1 MAKRMQSP
9 FDPSK
14 SAWLEPVEQ
23 PLYSSNVLSASSPA
37 RTYAFWPVPSA
48 SQGDNTLSNMNS
60 PFLANPKLFI
70 VRGWRIHIQ
79 QNVALTDATL
89 NQSIGLVAIIEGYYY
104 QFRIGNAKDY
114 LVVPLWMMSSGLGMW
129 SVFATTV
136 NNQNAY
142 TSTLGQP
149 LQENYRKLRRN
160 EITIPPQ
167 QEFAAQI
174 VMQNTSISSFS
185 GSNRNIFNIL
195 EGTLG
200 RETL

>member
-23 PLYSSNVLSASSPA
+23 PLYSSNVINAASPA

-79 QNVALTDATL
+79 QNVAMADATL
-89 NQSIGLVAIIEGYYY
+89 NQLTGLVAMMEGYFY

-114 LVVPLWMMSSGLGMW
+114 LIVPLWMMSSGLGMW
-129 SVFATTV
+129 ATMATTV
-136 NNQNAY
+136 NNNHVY
-142 TSTLGQP
+142 TGTLGQP

-167 QEFAAQI
+167 QEFAAQL
-174 VMQNTSISSFS
+174 VMQNTNITSFN
-185 GSNRNIFNIL
+185 GSNRNCWNIL